1 MSGFMD
7 FSIGS
12 GDDRIGK
19 KATRFKPEAGRTY
32 RVSLAWFK
40 DMEEEGT
47 PSTDPDN
54 LRFTGC
60 ERIYKPGVGYFLY
73 KGPAYAEFG
82 QPKQS
87 VATVMVIWP
96 TDKNGDLDAASFKN
110 GTGWQVMPWIFS
122 PDKYKDI
129 GRIHTKF
136 SLLEH
141 DLSMTCTDATY
152 HKMTFTPENNNLLF
166 KLLEAKDETLREVAG
181 KILADAKGV
190 AGNIHREL
198 ARDLTVDEIREKLGD
213 DVEGPVNGG
222 GTGTTANTAKDV
234 DNLLEGLLDG

>member
-1 MSGFMD
+1 MSTGFMD

-40 DMEEEGT
+40 DVGEDGV
-47 PSTDPDN
+47 PSTDPSN

-96 TDKNGDLDAASFKN
+96 TDKNGDLDAASFKA
-110 GTGWQVMPWIFS
+110 GTGYQVMPWIFS

-129 GRIHTKF
+129 GRIHNKF

-166 KLLEAKDETLREVAG
+166 KLLGQEGQLREAADRIMAEAKT
-181 KILADAKGV
+181 IADG
-190 AGNIHREL
+190 IHREL
-198 ARDLTVDEIREKLGD
+198 ARDLTVDEIREKLGG
-213 DVEGPVNGG
+213 EAETPVNGG
-222 GTGTTANTAKDV
+222 GAVANTSKEV
-234 DNLLEGLLDG
+234 DNLLDGLLDG